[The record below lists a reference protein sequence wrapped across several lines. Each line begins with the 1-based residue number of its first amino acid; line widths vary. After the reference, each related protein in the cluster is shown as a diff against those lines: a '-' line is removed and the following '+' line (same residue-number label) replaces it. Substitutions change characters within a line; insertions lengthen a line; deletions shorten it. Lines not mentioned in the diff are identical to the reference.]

1 MGRVRVRVTHYKSQR
16 ELFENEWFPKANAI
30 GISWREFWS
39 MNPHIIKC
47 LYKGHQEKLREQL
60 MIQDRM
66 AHAAGQYTL
75 SAVMVA
81 IDHAMNGKKAKSK
94 YIENPVLAQ
103 AIEDSM
109 LTQEE
114 IDERA
119 MKKELLAMEQW
130 IANDRRRG
138 LPETKIT

>member
-1 MGRVRVRVTHYKSQR
+1 MGRVRVTHYKSQR

-114 IDERA
+114 IDERE

>member
-1 MGRVRVRVTHYKSQR
+1 MGRVTHYNSQR
-16 ELFENEWFPKANAI
+16 EFFENEWFPRANAI
-30 GISWREFWS
+30 GISWKEFWT

-47 LYKGHQEKLREQL
+47 LMKGHNEKIKEQDYL
-60 MIQDRM
+60 SWIF
-66 AHAAGQYTL
+66 GQYTL
-75 SAVMVA
+75 SAVSVA
-81 IDHAMNGKKAKSK
+81 VEHILNGKKAKSK
-94 YIENPVLAQ
+94 YFEKPLLAEV
-103 AIEDSM
+103 IEDSM

>member
-1 MGRVRVRVTHYKSQR
+1 
-16 ELFENEWFPKANAI
+16 
-30 GISWREFWS
+30 

-47 LYKGHQEKLREQL
+47 IYKGHQEKLREHL

-81 IDHAMNGKKAKSK
+81 IDHAMNGKKAKSR

-114 IDERA
+114 IDERE

-138 LPETKIT
+138 LPETKIR

>member
-1 MGRVRVRVTHYKSQR
+1 MGRVRVTNYKSQR

-30 GISWREFWS
+30 GISWQEFWS
-39 MNPHIIKC
+39 LNPHIIKC
-47 LYKGHQEKLREQL
+47 LYKGYQEKLREQL

-66 AHAAGQYTL
+66 SHAAGQYTL

-94 YIENPVLAQ
+94 YIEKPILVE
-103 AIEDSM
+103 AIEESM

-119 MKKELLAMEQW
+119 MKRELLAMEQW
-130 IANDRRRG
+130 ITNDRRRG
-138 LPETKIT
+138 LPETKII